1 MQRAFI
7 TQFSEIRT
15 KKQVVA
21 TLQYVKQKKR
31 ANAKLLQQILLTMCN
46 NP

>member
-7 TQFSEIRT
+7 TRFSEIRT
-15 KKQVVA
+15 KRQVVS
-21 TLQYVKQKKR
+21 TLRYAKQKKR
-31 ANAKLLQQILLTMCN
+31 ANARLLQQILLTMCN